1 MKKTLVIRCLASH
14 FGIIVSWKLIVGH
27 LVIYFAKKI
36 LNAFVCVEVRFLVE
50 KWNVNGHIFPRP
62 LLQKCRLETNS
73 LCLYNRLL
81 VKKIQIL
88 KTIIEININVCLLF
102 DHHIMKG
109 IILHT
114 RRPKCQKKVCYA
126 LGFYVSADFR
136 FSHFRSWKAQHSI

>member
-1 MKKTLVIRCLASH
+1 MCLASH
-14 FGIIVSWKLIVGH
+14 FDIIESWKLIVVH
-27 LVIYFAKKI
+27 RDIYYAKK
-36 LNAFVCVEVRFLVE
+36 LLKTFECVELRIHVA
-50 KWNVNGHIFPRP
+50 KWNVYEGHIFQRP
-62 LLQKCRLETNS
+62 LLLTCRLETIS
-73 LCLYNRLL
+73 LRLNNRLL